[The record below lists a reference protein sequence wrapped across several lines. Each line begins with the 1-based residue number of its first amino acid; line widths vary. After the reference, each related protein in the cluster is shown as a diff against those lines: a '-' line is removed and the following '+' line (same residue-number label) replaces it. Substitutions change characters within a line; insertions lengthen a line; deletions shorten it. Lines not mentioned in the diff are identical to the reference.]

1 MRDDE
6 ARVRLRLDELREL
19 APVDAAEPRVEAAP
33 ARDAVDVDGDLGRRQ
48 LAQLVPG
55 KCERA
60 LDLAED
66 LEVPRGQVRLR
77 HGAGVEH
84 GPLLRQVLAR
94 REALRV
100 EAPLDELLL
109 GLGAEERHRVPRL
122 VWVRFAARPRS
133 YVRVSGPDAEGYLQR
148 MVSNDVAALSAGER
162 CGGPLPTP
170 KTRGIG
176 PPLGLCLDERPVG
189 EEVDEEAYERWRV
202 EVGIPRWGR
211 EIDDSIL
218 PAEAGLTETH
228 VSFTKGCYPGQ
239 EPIARQHY
247 RGKVNRRLRVLDVEG
262 EAVPG
267 DADDVRV
274 LEPAALGVAGL
285 PDDEPSVV
293 AYRGRHDAVRYQ
305 PEPAVR
311 RVDRIG
317 LALRPRVEPV
327 DTAEQA
333 GSV

>member
-122 VWVRFAARPRS
+122 VWVQFASRSRS
-133 YVRVSGPDAEGYLQR
+133 YVRVAGPDAEDYLQR
-148 MVSNDVAALSAGER
+148 MVSNDVAALAVGER
-162 CGGPLPTP
+162 CDALLLTP
-170 KTRGIG
+170 KSRVIAPLVVLRRGEEEV
-176 PPLGLCLDERPVG
+176 LDERPAG
-189 EEVDEEAYERWRV
+189 EEVDAEAYERWRV
-202 EVGIPRWGR
+202 EAGIPRWGR

-239 EPIARQHY
+239 EPIARLHH
-247 RGKVNRRLRVLDVEG
+247 RGKVNRRLRRVGLDGGPTGGWVLLDGKVVG
-262 EAVPG
+262 RITSRAG
-267 DADDVRV
+267 DR
-274 LEPAALGVAGL
+274 ALGYV
-285 PDDEPSVV
+285 
-293 AYRGRHDAVRYQ
+293 
-305 PEPAVR
+305 
-311 RVDRIG
+311 
-317 LALRPRVEPV
+317 
-327 DTAEQA
+327 
-333 GSV
+333 